1 MTKIEALTDEQTA
14 RLTEYRD
21 KWLAIGLSTAPANRE
36 RAEGAINTAYLSAG
50 LKPPG
55 RIVWCGSP
63 LSQGLTRAIVPK
75 MMNDRSVRDSVRAR
89 VWDSVRASVWASV
102 GASVR
107 DSVRDSVSDSVTA
120 SVGASVRASVGA
132 SVWASVR
139 GSVWGS
145 CYGQHDAPWL
155 GFYEYFRDVVGLTA
169 ETEPLAGLIE
179 QAKHAG
185 WFIPHKDICWVA
197 ERHNILRRDGQGRL
211 HCDDSPALAY
221 PDGWAIYVI
230 HGVRVPA
237 VVVEAPSS
245 MTVEQINKEP
255 NVEVRRVMIERFGQE
270 RYLMESRAKL
280 IHTDEWGKLYRTE
293 LSDDEPLVMV
303 KVVNATAE
311 VDGGYKDYFIR
322 VPPSCKTAHEA
333 VAWTFDET
341 PETYREFTAQT

>member
-1 MTKIEALTDEQTA
+1 MAKIEALTDEQTA

-102 GASVR
+102 R
-107 DSVRDSVSDSVTA
+107 C
-120 SVGASVRASVGA
+120 
-132 SVWASVR
+132 
-139 GSVWGS
+139 SVWGS